1 MKRGNLPKSTE
12 KYLDVEYCDETFED
26 INSDMQIPMQI
37 LMIMLVLF
45 YTQEIGQLKHILAK

>member
-1 MKRGNLPKSTE
+1 MKHLKILTQIC
-12 KYLDVEYCDETFED
+12 K
-26 INSDMQIPMQI
+26 IPMQI